1 MVKRDADEDETAFP
15 RGGGGGGRDGIGGDE
30 KRENNASGKRR
41 KKTGGMFDEQDEV
54 RTVVT
59 DTHKALSW
67 SYTAET

>member
-15 RGGGGGGRDGIGGDE
+15 RGGGGGRDGIGGDE

-41 KKTGGMFDEQDEV
+41 KKTGGMFDEV